1 MAPQTQ
7 AATTEFG
14 AVIAEMIASGQLVM
28 PMATDDPIIGY
39 QEVQGDDPDL
49 GVGGPRRFEAA
60 APEPEAI
67 TQSGAL
73 REFAALDVD
82 EQNSYAEAMFAA
94 GLGDGLGIESI
105 DEIYDP
111 FNISYMLQRALGRAE
126 ESLKIGRQQLPS
138 ELYGGQ
144 EATSLRD
151 ALAMFDEKK
160 PSVTLYDPATLRET
174 AQKYFQDELGR
185 DATMQELKSFT
196 AGIHA
201 AQSRGE
207 SGAAL
212 GIASRAREFAR
223 GADPDRAAGMNY
235 SQAAGRAMKALGMN

>member
-7 AATTEFG
+7 VGTAEFG
-14 AVIAEMIASGQLVM
+14 TAIAEMIASGQFTM

-39 QEVQGDDPDL
+39 QDVEVDPSDL
-49 GVGGPRRFEAA
+49 KFGASQTETV
-60 APEPEAI
+60 
-67 TQSGAL
+67 TQSSAL

-105 DEIYDP
+105 EEIYDP

-185 DATMQELKSFT
+185 DATVQELKSFT

-201 AQSRGE
+201 AQNRGE

-223 GADPDRAAGMNY
+223 GADPDRAAGMRY
-235 SQAAGRAMKALGMN
+235 SDAAGRAMKALGMN

>member
-7 AATTEFG
+7 AATAEFG
-14 AVIAEMIASGQLVM
+14 TVIAEMIASGQFVM

-39 QEVQGDDPDL
+39 QDVEVDPSDL
-49 GVGGPRRFEAA
+49 KFG
-60 APEPEAI
+60 APQTETV
-67 TQSGAL
+67 TQSSAL

-105 DEIYDP
+105 EEIYDP

-185 DATMQELKSFT
+185 DATVQELKSFT

-201 AQSRGE
+201 AQNRGE

-223 GADPDRAAGMNY
+223 GADPDRAAGMRY
-235 SQAAGRAMKALGMN
+235 SDAAGRAMKALGMN

>member
-1 MAPQTQ
+1 
-7 AATTEFG
+7 
-14 AVIAEMIASGQLVM
+14 
-28 PMATDDPIIGY
+28 
-39 QEVQGDDPDL
+39 
-49 GVGGPRRFEAA
+49 
-60 APEPEAI
+60 
-67 TQSGAL
+67 L

-105 DEIYDP
+105 EEIYDP

>member
-1 MAPQTQ
+1 MSPQTQ
-7 AATTEFG
+7 AATTEF
-14 AVIAEMIASGQLVM
+14 ATVIAELIASGQFVM
-28 PMATDDPIIGY
+28 PTATDDPVIGY
-39 QEVQGDDPDL
+39 QDLDVDVDPADL
-49 GVGGPRRFEAA
+49 KFGVTPGTEAV
-60 APEPEAI
+60 
-67 TQSGAL
+67 TQSEAL
-73 REFAALDVD
+73 REFADLDVD

-94 GLGDGLGIESI
+94 GLGDGLDIETI

-174 AQKYFQDELGR
+174 AQTYFQDELGR

-201 AQSRGE
+201 AQNRGDK
-207 SGAAL
+207 GAAL

-223 GADPDRAAGMNY
+223 EADPDRAAGMNY

>member
-1 MAPQTQ
+1 MAPQAQ
-7 AATTEFG
+7 AATAEFG
-14 AVIAEMIASGQLVM
+14 TVIAEMIASGQFVM

-39 QEVQGDDPDL
+39 QDVQGGDPDL

-60 APEPEAI
+60 VPEAV

-73 REFAALDVD
+73 REFADLDVD

>member
-7 AATTEFG
+7 AATAEFG
-14 AVIAEMIASGQLVM
+14 TDIAEMIASGQLVM

-39 QEVQGDDPDL
+39 QDVQGGDPDL

-60 APEPEAI
+60 VPEAV

-73 REFAALDVD
+73 REFADLDVD
-82 EQNSYAEAMFAA
+82 EQNSYAEAMFVD
-94 GLGDGLGIESI
+94 GLGDGLGIETI
-105 DEIYDP
+105 EDIYDP
-111 FNISYMLQRALGRAE
+111 YNIAIMVGEALRRAE
-126 ESLKIGRQQLPS
+126 ASMKIGRQQLPS

-144 EATSLRD
+144 QATSLRD

>member
-1 MAPQTQ
+1 MAVGT
-7 AATTEFG
+7 AEFG
-14 AVIAEMIASGQLVM
+14 TAIAEMIASGQFTM

-39 QEVQGDDPDL
+39 QDVEVDPSDL
-49 GVGGPRRFEAA
+49 KLG
-60 APEPEAI
+60 APQTETV
-67 TQSGAL
+67 TQSSAL

-111 FNISYMLQRALGRAE
+111 FNISYMLTQALYRAE
-126 ESLKIGRQQLPS
+126 ESMKIGRQQLPS

-185 DATMQELKSFT
+185 NATVQELRSFT

-201 AQSRGE
+201 AQNRGE

-223 GADPDRAAGMNY
+223 GADPDRAAGMSY
-235 SQAAGRAMKALGMN
+235 SDAAGRAMKALGMN

>member
-7 AATTEFG
+7 VGTAEFG
-14 AVIAEMIASGQLVM
+14 TAIAEMIASGQFTM

-39 QEVQGDDPDL
+39 QDVEVDPSDL
-49 GVGGPRRFEAA
+49 KFG
-60 APEPEAI
+60 APQTETV
-67 TQSGAL
+67 TQSSAL

-105 DEIYDP
+105 EEIYDP

-185 DATMQELKSFT
+185 DATVQELKSFT

-201 AQSRGE
+201 AQNRGE

-223 GADPDRAAGMNY
+223 GADPDRAAGMRY
-235 SQAAGRAMKALGMN
+235 SDAAGRAMKALGMN

>member
-1 MAPQTQ
+1 MAVGT
-7 AATTEFG
+7 AEFG
-14 AVIAEMIASGQLVM
+14 TALAEMIASGQFTM

-39 QEVQGDDPDL
+39 QDVEVDPSDL
-49 GVGGPRRFEAA
+49 KFGVPQTETV
-60 APEPEAI
+60 
-67 TQSGAL
+67 TQSSAL

-105 DEIYDP
+105 EEIYDP

-185 DATMQELKSFT
+185 DATVQELKSFT

-201 AQSRGE
+201 AQNRGE

-212 GIASRAREFAR
+212 GIAARAREFAR
-223 GADPDRAAGMNY
+223 GADPDRAAGMSY
-235 SQAAGRAMKALGMN
+235 SDAAGRAMKALGMN

>member
-1 MAPQTQ
+1 MAVGT
-7 AATTEFG
+7 AEFET
-14 AVIAEMIASGQLVM
+14 ALAEMIASGQFTM
-28 PMATDDPIIGY
+28 PMATDDPIVGY
-39 QEVQGDDPDL
+39 QDVQGGDPDL

-60 APEPEAI
+60 VPEAV

-73 REFAALDVD
+73 REFADLDVD

-94 GLGDGLGIESI
+94 GLGDGLGIETI

-144 EATSLRD
+144 QATSLRD

>member
-7 AATTEFG
+7 AATAEFG
-14 AVIAEMIASGQLVM
+14 TVIAEMIASGQFTM

-39 QEVQGDDPDL
+39 QDVEVDPSDL
-49 GVGGPRRFEAA
+49 KFG
-60 APEPEAI
+60 APQTETV
-67 TQSGAL
+67 TQSSAL

-105 DEIYDP
+105 QEIYDP

-185 DATMQELKSFT
+185 DATVQELKSFT

-201 AQSRGE
+201 AQNRGE

-212 GIASRAREFAR
+212 GIAARAREFAR
-223 GADPDRAAGMNY
+223 GADPDRAAGMRY
-235 SQAAGRAMKALGMN
+235 SDAAGRAMKALGMN

>member
-1 MAPQTQ
+1 M
-7 AATTEFG
+7 
-14 AVIAEMIASGQLVM
+14 
-28 PMATDDPIIGY
+28 
-39 QEVQGDDPDL
+39 
-49 GVGGPRRFEAA
+49 
-60 APEPEAI
+60 
-67 TQSGAL
+67 
-73 REFAALDVD
+73 REFADLDVD
-82 EQNSYAEAMFAA
+82 EQNSYAEAMFVD
-94 GLGDGLGIESI
+94 GLGDGLGIETI
-105 DEIYDP
+105 EDIYDP
-111 FNISYMLQRALGRAE
+111 YNIAIMVGEALRRAE
-126 ESLKIGRQQLPS
+126 ASMKIGRQQLPS

-144 EATSLRD
+144 QAASLRD

-235 SQAAGRAMKALGMN
+235 SKAAGLAMKALGMN

>member
-1 MAPQTQ
+1 MAVGT
-7 AATTEFG
+7 AEFG
-14 AVIAEMIASGQLVM
+14 TAIAEMIASGQFTM

-39 QEVQGDDPDL
+39 QDVEVDPSDL
-49 GVGGPRRFEAA
+49 KFGASQTETV
-60 APEPEAI
+60 
-67 TQSGAL
+67 TQSSAL

-105 DEIYDP
+105 EEIYDP

-185 DATMQELKSFT
+185 DATVQELKSFT

-201 AQSRGE
+201 AQNRGE

-212 GIASRAREFAR
+212 GIAARAREFAR
-223 GADPDRAAGMNY
+223 GADPDRAAGMSY
-235 SQAAGRAMKALGMN
+235 SDAAGRAMKALGMN

>member
-7 AATTEFG
+7 AATAEFG
-14 AVIAEMIASGQLVM
+14 TDIAEMIASGQLVM
-28 PMATDDPIIGY
+28 PMAAGDPIIGY
-39 QEVQGDDPDL
+39 QDVEVDPDL
-49 GVGGPRRFEAA
+49 GVGRPRRFEATI
-60 APEPEAI
+60 PEPV
-67 TQSGAL
+67 TQSSAL

-126 ESLKIGRQQLPS
+126 ESMKIGRQQLPS

-151 ALAMFDEKK
+151 ALAVFDEKK
-160 PSVTLYDPATLRET
+160 PSVNLYDPATLRET
-174 AQKYFQDELGR
+174 AQRYFQDELGR
-185 DATMQELKSFT
+185 DATVQELKSFT

-201 AQSRGE
+201 AQNRGE

-212 GIASRAREFAR
+212 GIAARAREFAR
-223 GADPDRAAGMNY
+223 RADPDRAAGMRY
-235 SQAAGRAMKALGMN
+235 SDAAGRAMKALGMN

>member
-1 MAPQTQ
+1 MAVGT
-7 AATTEFG
+7 AEFET
-14 AVIAEMIASGQLVM
+14 ALAEMIASGQFTM
-28 PMATDDPIIGY
+28 PMATDDPIVGY
-39 QEVQGDDPDL
+39 QDVQGGDPDL

-60 APEPEAI
+60 VPEAV

-73 REFAALDVD
+73 REFADLDVD

-94 GLGDGLGIESI
+94 GLGDGLGIETI

-144 EATSLRD
+144 QATSLRD

-160 PSVTLYDPATLRET
+160 PSVNLYDPATLRET

-235 SQAAGRAMKALGMN
+235 SKAAGLAMKALGMN

>member
-1 MAPQTQ
+1 MAVGT
-7 AATTEFG
+7 AEFG
-14 AVIAEMIASGQLVM
+14 TALAEMIASGQFTM

-39 QEVQGDDPDL
+39 QDLDVDPADL
-49 GVGGPRRFEAA
+49 KFGVTPETEAV
-60 APEPEAI
+60 

-73 REFAALDVD
+73 REFANLDVD

-111 FNISYMLQRALGRAE
+111 YNISYMLQRALGRAE

-138 ELYGGQ
+138 EMYGGQ
-144 EATSLRD
+144 GATSLRD

-174 AQKYFQDELGR
+174 AQTYFQDELGR
-185 DATMQELKSFT
+185 NATMQELKSFT

-201 AQSRGE
+201 AQNRGD